1 MSARV
6 STEGRR
12 EWAGRGERGKG
23 GEVRSSSSSS
33 LSLVC
38 WLVQGVEGEGRG
50 SNICRMDLAGILVDF
65 FSLMIFGTRSA
76 VYSKK
81 NEEFGARICSKRLF
95 ESIRS
100 KIFYQDPVR
109 KGLSSHARRRR
120 KNYTEEQGRERRE
133 RR

>member
-1 MSARV
+1 M
-6 STEGRR
+6 
-12 EWAGRGERGKG
+12 
-23 GEVRSSSSSS
+23 
-33 LSLVC
+33 
-38 WLVQGVEGEGRG
+38 
-50 SNICRMDLAGILVDF
+50 
-65 FSLMIFGTRSA
+65 
-76 VYSKK
+76 YSKK
-81 NEEFGARICSKRLF
+81 NEEIGAIICSKKMY